1 MTKGDNQK
9 LKLMCLAKIL
19 LRETDDQHSL
29 NKPLSHVVEKNQFL
43 LVVSGA
49 DEDWGYG
56 QPTPANKW
64 VCLL

>member
-9 LKLMCLAKIL
+9 LKLMYLAKIL

-49 DEDWGYG
+49 DED
-56 QPTPANKW
+56 
-64 VCLL
+64 

>member
-9 LKLMCLAKIL
+9 LKLMYLAKIL
-19 LRETDDQHSL
+19 LRET
-29 NKPLSHVVEKNQFL
+29 PLSHVVEKNQFL

>member
-1 MTKGDNQK
+1 MY
-9 LKLMCLAKIL
+9 LAKIL

-29 NKPLSHVVEKNQFL
+29 NKPISHVVEKNQFL
-43 LVVSGA
+43 LVASGA

-64 VCLL
+64 VWLL